1 MGSQPRDGRGFFML
15 PQAPEGAGYYMYG
28 TPLHG
33 AGQYAHRDMMT
44 LILWV
49 ANRWQASEARKFGV
63 GNISKA
69 DGPEFKPHKSH
80 VNGLQVDVRAV
91 RIDGKHSGVAWQQAD
106 YDRAATAKLISIFNT
121 HPSVNKIFFNDP
133 KIFGVLPR
141 FLHDNHFH
149 VELRK

>member
-1 MGSQPRDGRGFFML
+1 MGFQPIDSRGFFML
-15 PQAPEGAGYYMYG
+15 PQAPEGAGYYVYG

-33 AGQYAHRDMMT
+33 AGQYAHPEMMT
-44 LILWV
+44 LLLWV
-49 ANRWQASEARKFGV
+49 ANRWQETESRKFGV

-80 VNGLQVDVRAV
+80 VNGMQVDVRAV
-91 RIDGKHSGVAWQQAD
+91 RKDGKHTGVAWQNAD
-106 YDRAATAKLISIFNT
+106 YDREATAKLITIFKAY
-121 HPSVNKIFFNDP
+121 HSVEKIFFNDP
-133 KIFGVLPR
+133 LILGVWPR